1 MSFKGISTLK
11 SYFTAGSV
19 PTATNFADLIESTHT
34 GQIAYTLLDAS
45 SGNSTVDSSETAG
58 GIIHILGVGGTTSA
72 EQVIKLPEAS
82 TANIGLQYK
91 LILGSNVT
99 NLRVGPDGT
108 TTKLSGSLNL
118 ASYTSAKTIA
128 SAAPVSATHISLS
141 SADIAKGGTS
151 GSVVEFF
158 YNSAT
163 GVTVTGT
170 VANANTGTLTGL
182 TLYGTGD
189 IG

>member
-1 MSFKGISTLK
+1 MAFKGISTLK

-34 GQIAYTLLDAS
+34 GQTQYTLIDAS
-45 SGNSTVDSSETAG
+45 SGDSTIDASETAG
-58 GIIHILGVGGTTSA
+58 GVIHILGVGGTTSD

-91 LILGSNVT
+91 LVLGSNVV

-118 ASYTSAKTIA
+118 ASYTIAKSLA
-128 SAAPVSATHISLS
+128 SPAPNAATHISLS
-141 SADIAKGGTS
+141 AADIKSGGTS

-158 YNSAT
+158 YNSDT

-170 VANANTGTLTGL
+170 VLCGNTGTLTGL
-182 TLYGTGD
+182 GLYGIGD

>member
-1 MSFKGISTLK
+1 MAFKGISTLK
-11 SYFTAGSV
+11 TYFTAGAI
-19 PTATNFADLIESTHT
+19 PTANNFADLIESTHT
-34 GQIAYTLLDAS
+34 GQTTYTLIDTS
-45 SGNSTVDSSETAG
+45 TGNSSIDTSEVAG
-58 GIIHILGVGGTTSA
+58 GIIHVLGVGGTTSA
-72 EQVIKLPEAS
+72 EQVIKLPAAA

-118 ASYTSAKTIA
+118 TSYTSAKVIA
-128 SAAPVSATHISLS
+128 AAAPVSATHISFS
-141 SADIAKGGTS
+141 SADIASGGTA

-170 VANANTGTLTGL
+170 VFNANTGTLTGVNV
-182 TLYGTGD
+182 YGTGD